1 MAMFNIKV
9 KNSALLMVSTHIA
22 IYDQELN
29 SIAQGGNGP
38 GKNTCHASLLS
49 TYPTLSTDV

>member
-1 MAMFNIKV
+1 
-9 KNSALLMVSTHIA
+9 MVSTHIA